1 MKNNYWIAITVAAL
15 VVGVLMGYG
24 IWGPNAA
31 RLPEME
37 KELKAA
43 QGQVEK
49 SKKDIADLKGNLG
62 EITNQKLNLEKEA
75 ADLKEALEK
84 ASKTKRKG
92 R

>member
-1 MKNNYWIAITVAAL
+1 MKNNYWIAIAVAAL
-15 VVGVLMGYG
+15 VVGVLVGYG

-31 RLPEME
+31 RVPEME

-49 SKKDIADLKGNLG
+49 SKKEMADMKGNLG
-62 EITNQKLNLEKEA
+62 EVTNQKLNLEKEA

-84 ASKTKRKG
+84 ATKRKG

>member
-1 MKNNYWIAITVAAL
+1 MKNNYWIAIAVAAL
-15 VVGVLMGYG
+15 VVGVLVGYG

-31 RLPEME
+31 RLPEVE

-49 SKKDIADLKGNLG
+49 SKKEMADLKGNLG
-62 EITNQKLNLEKEA
+62 EVTNQKLNLEKEA
-75 ADLKEALEK
+75 ADLKESLEK
-84 ASKTKRKG
+84 ATKRKG

>member
-1 MKNNYWIAITVAAL
+1 MKVDIKYC
-15 VVGVLMGYG
+15 
-24 IWGPNAA
+24 GPCGF
-31 RLPEME
+31 LPRAEELKQRME

-49 SKKDIADLKGNLG
+49 SKKELADMKGNLG
-62 EITNQKLNLEKEA
+62 EVTNQKLNLEKEA

-84 ASKTKRKG
+84 ATKRKG

>member
-1 MKNNYWIAITVAAL
+1 MKNNYWIAIAVAAL
-15 VVGVLMGYG
+15 VVGVLVGYG

-31 RLPEME
+31 RVPEME

-49 SKKDIADLKGNLG
+49 SKKELADMKDNLG
-62 EITNQKLNLEKEA
+62 EVTNQKLNLEKEA

-84 ASKTKRKG
+84 ATKRKG

>member
-1 MKNNYWIAITVAAL
+1 MKNNYWIAIAVAAL
-15 VVGVLMGYG
+15 VVGVLVGYG
-24 IWGPNAA
+24 IWGPSAA
-31 RLPEME
+31 RVPEME

-49 SKKDIADLKGNLG
+49 SKKELADLKGNLG
-62 EITNQKLNLEKEA
+62 EVTNQKLNLEKEA

-84 ASKTKRKG
+84 ATKRKG